1 MPRLLLIDDQPVFC
15 SGFTATCA
23 ELRPHFD
30 ITVATTLSEALT
42 LFEAGRRFHCVVI
55 DLAKPDGSDLT
66 ALEAL
71 AGPSDSAPRLV
82 VSARDDCATR
92 LRAER
97 LGAAG
102 FLSKSL
108 ASADMMAAID
118 RVLDGGTFFDDV
130 RPGPLAHADVLT
142 PRQLEVLEL
151 LGRGCANKEIETKLG
166 VADRTVRA
174 HVTEIF
180 KVLGVQSRVR
190 AVVEARRRGLIP

>member
-15 SGFTATCA
+15 SGFVATCA
-23 ELRPHFD
+23 ELRPDFD
-30 ITVATTLSEALT
+30 ITTATSLDEALR
-42 LFEAGRRFHCVVI
+42 LLEAGRRFHCIII
-55 DLAKPDGSDLT
+55 DLARPDGSGFT

-71 AGPSDSAPRLV
+71 AAPGGQTPRLV

-108 ASADMMAAID
+108 SSPEMMVAID
-118 RVLDGGTFFDDV
+118 RVLSGGTFFDDMRSEALNGV
-130 RPGPLAHADVLT
+130 DVLT

-151 LGRGCANKEIETKLG
+151 LGRGCANKEIETQLR

-174 HVTEIF
+174 HLTEIF
-180 KVLGVQSRVR
+180 KVLGVQSRIR

>member
-15 SGFTATCA
+15 SGFVATCA
-23 ELRPHFD
+23 ELRAHFD
-30 ITVATTLSEALT
+30 ITVATSLAEALA
-42 LFEAGRRFHCVVI
+42 LFEAGRRFHCIII
-55 DLAKPDGSDLT
+55 DLARPDGSGFT

-71 AGPSDSAPRLV
+71 SEPGGQTPRLV
-82 VSARDDCATR
+82 VSTRDDCATR

-97 LGAAG
+97 LGASG

-108 ASADMMAAID
+108 SSADMMAAID
-118 RVLDGGTFFDDV
+118 RVLAGGTFFDDV
-130 RPGPLAHADVLT
+130 RTGVLDAADALT

-151 LGRGCANKEIETKLG
+151 LGGGCANKEIEMELG

-174 HVTEIF
+174 HLTEIF
-180 KVLGVQSRVR
+180 KVLGVQSRIR

>member
-23 ELRPHFD
+23 ALRPQFD
-30 ITVATTLSEALT
+30 VTVTASLDEALD
-42 LFEAGRRFHCVVI
+42 LFDAGRRFHCLII
-55 DLAKPDGSDLT
+55 DLAKPDGSDLA
-66 ALEAL
+66 ALEAV
-71 AGPSDSAPRLV
+71 AAPSEGAPRLV
-82 VSARDDCATR
+82 ISSRDDCATR

-97 LGAAG
+97 LGASG

-108 ASADMMAAID
+108 ASTDMMAAID
-118 RVLDGGTFFDDV
+118 RVLAGGTFFDDV
-130 RPGPLAHADVLT
+130 RPGPLDHADSLT

-151 LGRGCANKEIETKLG
+151 LGRGFANKEIETELG